1 MRRTFLIAKMTF
13 GIFLRRPEVLMVAAL
28 GFLLITGVSMVLLN
42 EELARQVSVGIQKS
56 QGIDIE
62 KTTFIEGSLVYAEI
76 FAVIVTFL
84 VGMSLIG
91 RDIKSNSISLYLVKP
106 ITRLHYL
113 LGKYLGG
120 IFLSASIFLFYLLF
134 ITVVLYVDGSVVQI
148 PFFKIIFLT
157 LFKITLLYSIIMFF
171 VQKTPGFV
179 AALLGSA
186 IYIGGYFASDF
197 YLMSLSTEGFIKL
210 SSLLVYYLLP
220 HMVEVSPGSI
230 MSSSTDISVFF
241 QWAFV
246 YGILYSG
253 VWLYGAMKLFK
264 KRAI

>member
-13 GIFLRRPEVLMVAAL
+13 CIFLRRPEVLMVAAL

-84 VGMSLIG
+84 VGMSLID

-120 IFLSASIFLFYLLF
+120 IFLSVSIFLFYL
-134 ITVVLYVDGSVVQI
+134 VVLYVDGSVVQI
-148 PFFKIIFLT
+148 PFFKIILLT
-157 LFKITLLYSIIMFF
+157 LFKITLLYSVIIFF

-186 IYIGGYFASDF
+186 IYIGGYFSGDF
-197 YLMSLSTEGFIKL
+197 YLMSLSTEGIIKL
-210 SSLLVYYLLP
+210 SSSLVYYLLP

-253 VWLYGAMKLFK
+253 VWLYGAMKLFN